1 MSCSCEVKNL
11 ETAFKAKYRR
21 LFFLIFLIIFGG
33 WCSNYAKDKKIEE
46 LEAAIQK
53 LDNSVQTIKS
63 KNSFSSE

>member
-1 MSCSCEVKNL
+1 MSCCCEVKNL
-11 ETAFKAKYRR
+11 ETAFRAKYRR
-21 LFFLIFLIIFGG
+21 LFFLVFLIIFVSGFT
-33 WCSNYAKDKKIEE
+33 SYTKNKKIEE